1 MTALAYNR
9 AATGRDITKIDDLW
23 DPAFKGK
30 VSLLADTQDG
40 LGMIMLSQGSSV
52 ENPTSDGVNKAVEL
66 IKKQKDAGQI
76 RRFTGND
83 YADDLA
89 SGNVVIAQAYS
100 GDVVQ
105 LQKDN
110 PDLKFVVPDTG
121 GTTFVDTM
129 VIPPYTT
136 QNQKAAE
143 AWINYVYDRANYAK
157 LIAHTQYVPVLSDM
171 TDELN
176 KIDPGLAANPLIN
189 PPKALSTS
197 SRRGRRSPTSR
208 PTSSTRPTPPSPASN
223 DMAGVASSNRQ
234 RSKLAPYLMILPALA
249 YLGVFYVIPFFSLL
263 RTSLSTMGG
272 SIYLPKLTFAWE
284 FGNYGGDALSQYREQ
299 ILRSFG
305 YALTATVLCLLLAFP
320 LAYVI
325 AFKAGGRYKNLL
337 LGGLVILPFFVTFL
351 IRTLAW
357 KTILADDG
365 WVVHTLGTI
374 GLLPSEGGRLLST
387 GWAVIGGLTY
397 NWIIFMILPLY
408 VSLEKKIDGRLLEA
422 SRDLYASNRRMFG
435 KVIMPLAMPGVLAG
449 SMLVFI
455 PSVGDFINADYLGS
469 TQTRM
474 IGNVIQKQF
483 LVVKD
488 YPAAAALSFVLMA
501 LILVGGVLI
510 YTRALG
516 TEDLV

>member
-1 MTALAYNR
+1 
-9 AATGRDITKIDDLW
+9 
-23 DPAFKGK
+23 
-30 VSLLADTQDG
+30 
-40 LGMIMLSQGSSV
+40 
-52 ENPTSDGVNKAVEL
+52 
-66 IKKQKDAGQI
+66 
-76 RRFTGND
+76 
-83 YADDLA
+83 
-89 SGNVVIAQAYS
+89 
-100 GDVVQ
+100 
-105 LQKDN
+105 
-110 PDLKFVVPDTG
+110 
-121 GTTFVDTM
+121 
-129 VIPPYTT
+129 
-136 QNQKAAE
+136 
-143 AWINYVYDRANYAK
+143 
-157 LIAHTQYVPVLSDM
+157 
-171 TDELN
+171 
-176 KIDPGLAANPLIN
+176 
-189 PPKALSTS
+189 
-197 SRRGRRSPTSR
+197 
-208 PTSSTRPTPPSPASN
+208 
-223 DMAGVASSNRQ
+223 MAGVASSNRQ

-249 YLGVFYVIPFFSLL
+249 YLGVFYVVPFVSLL

-272 SIYLPKLTFAWE
+272 SIYLPELTFAWD
-284 FGNYGGDALSQYREQ
+284 FGNYGEALSEYREQ

-325 AFKAGGRYKNLL
+325 AFKAGRYKNLL
-337 LGGLVILPFFVTFL
+337 LGLVILPFFVTFL

-365 WVVHTLGTI
+365 WVVHTLGSV
-374 GLLPSEGGRLLST
+374 GLLPSEGRLLST

-408 VSLEKKIDGRLLEA
+408 VSLEKIDARLLEA

-501 LILVGGVLI
+501 LILVGVLI